1 MSKCICPACNGT
13 GKVIRKKDKHFI
25 KRDAIKKLQDDGY
38 SIREIMKQ
46 MGYKSPSTITHY
58 LKKNKL
64 WKIN

>member
-46 MGYKSPSTITHY
+46 MGYKSPSTITH
-58 LKKNKL
+58 
-64 WKIN
+64 